1 MNVEYIN
8 PFLKAAH
15 RAFETMLGCTLEK
28 KELSLKSGHQP
39 TYEFSGIIG
48 LTGKAI
54 GTCVLSL
61 SREVAYKATST
72 LLMMPEDELT
82 KDDVVDAV
90 GELANVVA
98 GAAKAELE
106 EFSMSVSLPNV
117 VIGTDFEVAFPS
129 DVTPIIVHFECPW
142 GPLCVEVG
150 FAPVSAPVR

>member
-8 PFLKAAH
+8 PFLRAAH
-15 RAFETMLGCTLEK
+15 RAFETMLGCALEK
-28 KELSLKSGHQP
+28 KDLTLKSDHQP

-61 SREVAYKATST
+61 SHDVAYKATST
-72 LLMMPEDELT
+72 LLMMPEEELT

-90 GELANVVA
+90 GELANMVA

-106 EFSMSVSLPNV
+106 EFQMSVSLPNV
-117 VIGTDFEVAFPS
+117 VLGTDFEVAYPS
-129 DVTPIIVHFECPW
+129 NVTPICVHFVCPW

-150 FAPVSAPVR
+150 FAPVAAEVG